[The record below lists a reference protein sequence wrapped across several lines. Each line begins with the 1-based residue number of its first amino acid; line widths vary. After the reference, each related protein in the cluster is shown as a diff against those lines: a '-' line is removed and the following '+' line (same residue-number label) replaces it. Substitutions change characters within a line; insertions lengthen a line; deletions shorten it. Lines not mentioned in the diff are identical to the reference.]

1 MQPMTRT
8 LLPGVVAV
16 AALAGGVTPVQ
27 AQDDPI
33 KVGVVT
39 PHSPPGSLSQ
49 GSEGRIGVELAAELI
64 NEQGGLLGR
73 RIELIHQD
81 SRGIPEEGRS
91 AVERLISRDQ
101 VDLLVG
107 GVHSS
112 VCMAMSE
119 VVHDHG
125 EVFMNVN
132 CWSDAIREKGYAE
145 WWNTSI
151 SNSRIAV
158 GGAESIAALGA
169 ESVHAFAENTDF
181 GIGLAEKLETHLQEI
196 APEVDY
202 EFQVTD
208 RESKDFSSQIVAL
221 RSDPPDVVVTIKDPP
236 AGYIIINQLYE
247 QGIAPSR
254 DTVLLDLDA
263 LAGLPDFWDN
273 VDEGGVGM
281 AGFVLYHPNL
291 QLTGL
296 GDQVVEMRRAL
307 DGEEPSRLVFQGFDA
322 LWTLADAVERAGTL
336 EDAAVIEALRETELT
351 GTRGTITFEL
361 EKGPFFQQWVDV
373 PYAVIQYRE
382 QDQALGDAPIIAP
395 PAQKTD
401 DYRPPQN

>member
-1 MQPMTRT
+1 MKPAACT
-8 LLPGVVAV
+8 LFASAV
-16 AALAGGVTPVQ
+16 GAAALAGLPTLVH
-27 AQDDPI
+27 AQEDPI

-49 GSEGRIGVELAAELI
+49 GSEGRVGIELAAKLI

-73 RIELIHQD
+73 QLELIHQD
-81 SRGIPEEGRS
+81 SRGVPEEGRS
-91 AVERLISRDQ
+91 AVERLISRDE

-107 GVHSS
+107 GIHSS

-125 EVFMNVN
+125 EVFVNVN
-132 CWSDAIREKGYAE
+132 CWSDAIREKGYPE

-158 GGAESIAALGA
+158 GGAETIAELGLD
-169 ESVHAFAENTDF
+169 SVHAFAENTDF

-208 RESKDFSSQIVAL
+208 RESKDFSSQIAAL
-221 RSDPPDVVVTIKDPP
+221 RRDAPDVVVTIKDPP

-247 QGIAPSR
+247 QGIAPTE

-273 VDEGGVGM
+273 VDAGGVGM
-281 AGFVLYHPNL
+281 AGFVLYHPEL
-291 QLTGL
+291 QLTEL
-296 GDQVVEMRRAL
+296 GNQVVEMRRER
-307 DGEEPSRLVFQGFDA
+307 DGEAPSRLVFQGFDA

-336 EDAAVIEALRETELT
+336 DDAKIIDALRETELT

-361 EKGPFFQQWVDV
+361 EEGPFFQQWVDV

-382 QDQALGDAPIIAP
+382 QDQELGDAPIIAP
-395 PAQKTD
+395 PAQKND
-401 DYRPPQN
+401 DYQPPRN